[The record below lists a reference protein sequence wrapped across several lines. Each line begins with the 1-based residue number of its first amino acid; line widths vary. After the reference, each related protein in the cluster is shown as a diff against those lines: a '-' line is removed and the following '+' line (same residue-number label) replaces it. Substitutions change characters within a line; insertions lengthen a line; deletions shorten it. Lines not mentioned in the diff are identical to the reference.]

1 MTGVAEEVLRLDLNE
16 ALPSDDALTIAPER
30 IARYADPSE
39 LVEAYARFA
48 AVPPERVLATAGA
61 DDALDRLARLAAGQR
76 VVVARPT
83 FGTLVDRL
91 RANGVD
97 LVEVPWREGAFP
109 LEPFARAARDA
120 ALLFVVSPNNP
131 TGLACSAAE
140 LARLRALAPRPLLVV
155 DAAYEEFAAEP
166 LTQAALALPNTIVLR
181 TLSKAWGLAGLRS
194 GFALGAPELLAPLR
208 RLALP
213 FAIATPSIALAC
225 AALATGEGAMR
236 ARVER
241 VRAERDRIALYL
253 RSFGFTVPPSEGNF
267 VYARG
272 DGAIELAERLAA
284 RRIRVRSFPDDE
296 AIRITAVGD
305 REVERRLLVAIDA
318 LLAVAS
324 EGGSR

>member
-1 MTGVAEEVLRLDLNE
+1 MTSVTEEFLRLDLNE
-16 ALPSDDALTIAPER
+16 ALPSGETLALAPEW

-39 LVEAYARFA
+39 LVEAYAMFA
-48 AVPPERVLATAGA
+48 KAPPECVLATAGA
-61 DDALDRLARLAAGQR
+61 DDALDRLARLASGQR

-83 FGTLVDRL
+83 FGTLVERL
-91 RANGVD
+91 RANGAE
-97 LVEVPWREGAFP
+97 LVEVPWQEGAFP
-109 LEPFARAARDA
+109 VEAFARASRDA
-120 ALLFVVSPNNP
+120 AFLFVVSPNNP

-140 LARLRALAPRPLLVV
+140 LATLRTLAPRPLLVV

-166 LTQAALALPNTIVLR
+166 LTAAALKLPRTIVLR
-181 TLSKAWGLAGLRS
+181 TLSKAWGLAGLRI
-194 GFALGAPELLAPLR
+194 GCALGAPEMLAPLR

-241 VRAERDRIALYL
+241 VRSERDRIAGSL
-253 RSFGFTVPPSEGNF
+253 RAIGFAVPPSEGNF

-272 DGAIELAERLAA
+272 AGAIELAGLLAE

-318 LLAVAS
+318 AFALAVK
-324 EGGSR
+324 GGSR